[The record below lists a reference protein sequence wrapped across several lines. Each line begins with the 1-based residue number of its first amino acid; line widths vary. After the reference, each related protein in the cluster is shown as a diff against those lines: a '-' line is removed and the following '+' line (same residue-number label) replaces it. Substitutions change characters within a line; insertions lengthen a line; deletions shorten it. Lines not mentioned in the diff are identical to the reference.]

1 MLASPGLIDT
11 FVKLHIAELQRE
23 VEHDRLVDLAL
34 GPTRPFRFRIAEWLH
49 ATAERIEGHPRRSV
63 VGAEA

>member
-1 MLASPGLIDT
+1 MLANPVLIDT

-23 VEHDRLVDLAL
+23 AEHDRLVDLAF
-34 GPTRPFRFRIAEWLH
+34 GPRRPFRFRVAEWLH
-49 ATAERIEGHPRRSV
+49 AAAERIEGRPRRSV

>member
-34 GPTRPFRFRIAEWLH
+34 GPTRPFRFRVAEWLH
-49 ATAERIEGHPRRSV
+49 AAAERIEGSPRRSV